1 MWRSI
6 LILWLYQALAY
17 CSEDEHELSEVED
30 LYRIEGKVAIEGAK
44 IEDWGHHTRIL
55 VNGGEYAGFVRS
67 DGTFVVSNIPSG
79 SHIVEVYS
87 PNYVFESARVEISS
101 KSKGKMRA
109 RKVDN
114 VQPSKV
120 EAIPYPL
127 RFKAKDR
134 AGYFEKRE
142 QWRITDALANPMVI
156 WSLKLN
162 FLVQHFELSG
172 RC

>member
-1 MWRSI
+1 MVLWFFPVVVRSSTDTV
-6 LILWLYQALAY
+6 AEA
-17 CSEDEHELSEVED
+17 ED
-30 LYRIEGKVAIEGAK
+30 LYTIEGKVAIQGAK
-44 IEDWGHHTRIL
+44 IEEWGHHTRIF
-55 VNGGEYAGFVRS
+55 VNGGEYVGFVRS

-79 SHIVEVYS
+79 SHLIEVHS
-87 PNYVFESARVEISS
+87 PNHVFERARVEISS

-134 AGYFEKRE
+134 AQYFEKRE
-142 QWRITDALANPMVI
+142 QWKLTDALANPMV
-156 WSLKLN
+156 S
-162 FLVQHFELSG
+162 FPFGLSQLMDV
-172 RC
+172 

>member
-1 MWRSI
+1 VFS
-6 LILWLYQALAY
+6 LA
-17 CSEDEHELSEVED
+17 EELPEVED
-30 LYRIEGKVAIEGAK
+30 LYKIEGKVAIQGAK

-67 DGTFVVSNIPSG
+67 DGTFVVSNVPSG
-79 SHIVEVYS
+79 SHIVEVCS
-87 PNYVFESARVEISS
+87 PNYIFEPARVEISS

-114 VQPSKV
+114 IQPSKV
-120 EAIPYPL
+120 DAIPYPL

-156 WSLKLN
+156 
-162 FLVQHFELSG
+162 
-172 RC
+172 